1 MRRLSVLIL
10 LLMVLPATPA
20 PGCFGPKLH
29 VGVGP
34 GIGATALAEIA
45 MLYVKEK
52 TGVESLRVDLAGQGG
67 AALAGEKVDLAVARD
82 GLPATAVLLDLP
94 GLAGLA
100 AGPRPRRDIQFTTVV
115 PALEKL
121 AGLLRPADLREVL
134 AAVAAGRP
142 AAAAA
147 RDLLQSRRWI

>member
-1 MRRLSVLIL
+1 MRRLSIFF
-10 LLMVLPATPA
+10 LLMLVLPATPS

-34 GIGATALAEIA
+34 GVESRALAEIA

-52 TGVESLRVDLAGQGG
+52 TGVESLQVEMKGEGG
-67 AALAGEKVDLAVARD
+67 VALAGEKVDLAVARD
-82 GLPATAVLLDLP
+82 GLPPAAVLIDLS

-121 AGLLRPADLREVL
+121 AGLLHPADLREVL
-134 AAVAAGRP
+134 TAIAGGRP
-142 AAAAA
+142 PAAAA